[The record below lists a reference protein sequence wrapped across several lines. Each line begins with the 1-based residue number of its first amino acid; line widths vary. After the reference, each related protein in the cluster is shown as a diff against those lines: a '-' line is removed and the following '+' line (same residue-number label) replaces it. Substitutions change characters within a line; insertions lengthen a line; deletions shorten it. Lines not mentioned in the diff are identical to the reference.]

1 MNMDLTSD
9 LSQSIMSFAHIHCTR
24 ISDGILQNMVSS
36 PVHCYLLVTSLPIPP
51 CALKFTCV
59 KHITRKP
66 NIAIKKMEMALSN
79 KRQ

>member
-9 LSQSIMSFAHIHCTR
+9 LSQSILSFAHIHCTR

-66 NIAIKKMEMALSN
+66 NIAINKMEMALSN